1 MERIQLVIPLILAKL
16 EINTDAKQVNLTS
29 CLLYVLVIRITDEDQ
44 TLCLQLL
51 LIESDKNKISIDPRR
66 NLWIF
71 NLIIQFQKQNGKV
84 SRIVQ

>member
-44 TLCLQLL
+44 TLCLQLIL
-51 LIESDKNKISIDPRR
+51 NRK
-66 NLWIF
+66 
-71 NLIIQFQKQNGKV
+71 
-84 SRIVQ
+84 